1 MKKILSVLAVLF
13 VLGTAN
19 VFAKGSTG
27 IGAQAGYPLGG
38 ALTFKVSSAP
48 CVFALDFA
56 AHNESI
62 GIGLTA
68 DWWIAN
74 PKIEGTWGYYYGVGL
89 YSGLGMGGNNFNATV
104 GPRAF
109 LGTNVFLINSFF
121 EIYLQGGWEPTL
133 TIGNDGFTPNF
144 AGFFGNLGFR
154 FWF

>member
-27 IGAQAGYPLGG
+27 IGAQVGYPLGG
-38 ALTFKVSSAP
+38 ALTFKVSSLP
-48 CVFALDFA
+48 CVFALDFNMQ
-56 AHNESI
+56 NEAL

-68 DWWIAN
+68 DWWLAN

-89 YSGLGMGGNNFNATV
+89 FGGLGVGGENFAASA
-104 GPRAF
+104 GARA
-109 LGTNVFLINSFF
+109 LIGTNVFLVNNFI
-121 EIYLQGGWEPTL
+121 EIYLQGGWEPKL
-133 TIGNDGFTPNF
+133 TIANSGISPSF
-144 AGFFGNLGFR
+144 AEFFGNFGFR